1 MKLYELMQADEVT
14 AWPPASLRQDS
25 LENIRS
31 GTSFHGRLIFTPT
44 YKQDSCPDGREATLL
59 SISSCQEAQEIV
71 SEEGSSERSTFASW
85 QTVWASC
92 CQEGIVLRGREKSL
106 QIIPPPP
113 MNSFLWLI
121 KERYP
126 ETCIIPYYLLMRHL
140 SASAKKSQ
148 RQHTHHKGKPPP
160 RSTFPLCKETSK
172 HQKSL
177 ISCLTW
183 MKLFSAV
190 EMECIQLSKG
200 EFNSSLYRS

>member
-1 MKLYELMQADEVT
+1 MVGKLLCFLFLLAKK
-14 AWPPASLRQDS
+14 LRK
-25 LENIRS
+25 
-31 GTSFHGRLIFTPT
+31 SFLR
-44 YKQDSCPDGREATLL
+44 KEA
-59 SISSCQEAQEIV
+59 V
-71 SEEGSSERSTFASW
+71 SEALLLADRLCELAAVKRVLYSEAEKNPYRSF
-85 QTVWASC
+85 
-92 CQEGIVLRGREKSL
+92 
-106 QIIPPPP
+106 PPPP

-140 SASAKKSQ
+140 SASAQKSQ
-148 RQHTHHKGKPPP
+148 RQHTHDKGKPPP